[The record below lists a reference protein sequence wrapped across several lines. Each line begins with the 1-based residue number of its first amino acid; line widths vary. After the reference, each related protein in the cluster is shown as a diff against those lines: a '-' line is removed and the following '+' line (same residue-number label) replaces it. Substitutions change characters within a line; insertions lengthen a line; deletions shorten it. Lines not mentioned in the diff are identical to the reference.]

1 MTDDRYVLCP
11 VCCSSNFVAEN
22 KLFDDRYGYPGKFAL
37 MRCREC
43 GHAFL
48 QQDFTPEQLTDLYSK
63 YYPRSSFDIEQ
74 HKPHKKVLS
83 LKAWFEGVGSAP
95 FRYVPCNVRV
105 LDIGCGFGE
114 SLGYYEARGC
124 EAYGVEADENIRRV
138 ANKFGYNVHVG
149 LFEPDI
155 YEPDFFDY
163 VTMAQVIEHA
173 IDPVETFKDVAKVL
187 KSGGCLILS
196 TPNAKGWGARIFG
209 KKWINWHAPYHVHFF
224 SGKSTKLAAEK
235 AGLFV
240 EKSKTT
246 TSSQWLFYQWLH
258 LATYPVMGQPSGFW
272 SPKAVL
278 KFKQKIIVKFI
289 SLIHLTKINHII
301 TRFFDS
307 LNMGDNLVL
316 VLRKL

>member
-1 MTDDRYVLCP
+1 MKYCP
-11 VCCSSNFVAEN
+11 ICGSGHLVDNDT
-22 KLFDDRYGYPGKFAL
+22 LFDDRYGYPGRFEL
-37 MRCREC
+37 MHCYEC

-48 QQDFTPEQLTDLYSK
+48 QHAFTPELLVELYSK

-74 HKPHKKVLS
+74 HKPHKEVLG

-95 FRYVPCNVRV
+95 FRWVPRNVRV

-138 ANKFGYNVHVG
+138 ADKFGYNVHVG

-163 VTMAQVIEHA
+163 VTMAQVIEHVV
-173 IDPVETFKDVAKVL
+173 DPVETFKDVAKVL

-209 KKWINWHAPYHVHFF
+209 KKWINWHAPYHIHFF
-224 SGKSTKLAAEK
+224 SGKSIKLAAEK
-235 AGLFV
+235 AGLFI

-258 LATYPVMGQPSGFW
+258 LATYPDIGQPSGFW

-278 KFKQKIIVKFI
+278 TFKQRIIVKLI

>member
-1 MTDDRYVLCP
+1 MNCP
-11 VCCSSNFVAEN
+11 VCQFSN
-22 KLFDDRYGYPGKFAL
+22 LFTMHYLRDDRYGYPGEFIL
-37 MRCREC
+37 LRCNDC
-43 GHAFL
+43 VHSFL
-48 QQDFTPEQLTDLYSK
+48 QCDFTPEQLTDLYTSF
-63 YYPRSSFDIEQ
+63 YPRSTYSLEQ
-74 HKPHKKVLS
+74 YKSQQETKGFRSWL
-83 LKAWFEGVGSAP
+83 EGVGSAP
-95 FRYVPCNVRV
+95 FIYVPRNVRV

-138 ANKFGYNVHVG
+138 ADKFGYNVHVG

-163 VTMAQVIEHA
+163 VTMDQVIEHA
-173 IDPVETFKDVAKVL
+173 IDPVATFKDVAKVL
-187 KSGGCLILS
+187 KPRGCLILS

-224 SGKSTKLAAEK
+224 SGKSMKLAAEK
-235 AGLFV
+235 AGLVV
-240 EKSKTT
+240 EQNKTT

-258 LATYPVMGQPSGFW
+258 LATYPDMGQPSGFW

-278 KFKQKIIVKFI
+278 TFKQKIIVKFI
-289 SLIHLTKINHII
+289 SRIHLTKINHII

>member
-1 MTDDRYVLCP
+1 MTKKPYKCP
-11 VCCSSNFVAEN
+11 VCNNNAPIFFAA
-22 KLFDDRYGYPGKFAL
+22 LYDDRYGYSGIFPLFL
-37 MRCREC
+37 CPSC
-43 GHAFL
+43 DHAFL
-48 QQDFTPEQLTDLYSK
+48 QYDFSTELLVELYSK

-74 HKPHKKVLS
+74 HKPHKEVLG

-95 FRYVPCNVRV
+95 FRWVPRNVRV

-114 SLGYYEARGC
+114 SLGYYQARGC

-138 ANKFGYNVHVG
+138 ADKFGYNIHVG

-163 VTMAQVIEHA
+163 VTMAQVIEHVV
-173 IDPVETFKDVAKVL
+173 DPVETFKDVAKVL
-187 KSGGCLILS
+187 KPRGCLILS

-209 KKWINWHAPYHVHFF
+209 KKWINWHAPYHIHFF
-224 SGKSTKLAAEK
+224 SGKSMKLAAEK
-235 AGLFV
+235 AGLFI

-258 LATYPVMGQPSGFW
+258 LATYPDMGQPSGFW

-278 KFKQKIIVKFI
+278 TFKQRIIVKFI